1 MSVGRREFL
10 IGAGTLVASARP
22 VLGRSRT
29 RVPARF
35 FPASVRADFP
45 LALQETYL
53 NAAAI
58 HPLGTFAARAVEQT
72 LAYRLR
78 GPGENR
84 GDFGADKQKDLKK
97 RYGQLINAT
106 PNEIAFTS
114 STSDGENIVVMGL
127 DLAEARAATS

>member
-1 MSVGRREFL
+1 MAVGRREFL

-22 VLGRSRT
+22 ALAALQDART
-29 RVPARF
+29 GAI
-35 FPASVRADFP
+35 FPPTVRADFP

-58 HPLGTFAARAVEQT
+58 HPLGTFAARAVEQA

-84 GDFGADKQKDLKK
+84 GDFGA
-97 RYGQLINAT
+97 
-106 PNEIAFTS
+106 
-114 STSDGENIVVMGL
+114 V
-127 DLAEARAATS
+127 